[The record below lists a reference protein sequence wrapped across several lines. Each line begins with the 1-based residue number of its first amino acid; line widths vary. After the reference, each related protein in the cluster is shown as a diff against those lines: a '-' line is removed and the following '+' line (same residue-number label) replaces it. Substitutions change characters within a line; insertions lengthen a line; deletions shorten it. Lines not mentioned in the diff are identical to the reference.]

1 MVNISTMGMHYI
13 RMQLL
18 KWKLIYM
25 HSIVILCKLKQSFLG
40 WLSRPD
46 ICNRLSVINLQ
57 PGDVIMAATS
67 LAEVAAFGTRKTR
80 TKCIRTI

>member
-1 MVNISTMGMHYI
+1 MGI
-13 RMQLL
+13 ATD
-18 KWKLIYM
+18 KGTKLHI
-25 HSIVILCKLKQSFLG
+25 QNFLG

-46 ICNRLSVINLQ
+46 ICNQLSVINLQ

-67 LAEVAAFGTRKTR
+67 LAEAAAFGTRKTG